1 MVYLGEFYLGGSEGK
16 DDTGDIFYSG
26 IGFLLSSKC
35 ECSQLISFDNCRWE
49 AEVKKEHSSVVVRC
63 REIHTIEE
71 ILSMGYEYCQRLL
84 DIISLKYNIR
94 LRTKSADSA
103 NFIIYRDPSGD
114 FILRIS
120 SLDKLN
126 FGLEA
131 SATIYDIKGNIQPQ
145 PREPEP
151 EPEPEPEW
159 IPAYRYYRLSQTT
172 EDLFEAYRN
181 IFLCFE
187 NILNSIC
194 PKNTGEREVDWFK
207 RALNQINPNVPLSNY
222 SPPGTLDPIDY
233 FYNSQYRDLRVK
245 LFHAKNQIIL
255 PQENPNPSLVLEGYK
270 TLVTLILKLVE
281 KYFNMKNASGGF
293 TFFGFKMLADRM
305 AQSVVEIQV
314 TDDSSPT
321 VPEDTLVSPKG
332 RPVFSLS
339 DSHCFSNY
347 QPGRV
352 LIYGKMEGTDL
363 NKVGW
368 IYRIGTF
375 LDGILYY
382 TDLIQD
388 GIYIKGIEKLEYNQ
402 FLQMRNKNYPKL
414 DY

>member
-1 MVYLGEFYLGGSEGK
+1 M
-16 DDTGDIFYSG
+16 
-26 IGFLLSSKC
+26 
-35 ECSQLISFDNCRWE
+35 
-49 AEVKKEHSSVVVRC
+49 
-63 REIHTIEE
+63 
-71 ILSMGYEYCQRLL
+71 
-84 DIISLKYNIR
+84 
-94 LRTKSADSA
+94 
-103 NFIIYRDPSGD
+103 
-114 FILRIS
+114 
-120 SLDKLN
+120 
-126 FGLEA
+126 
-131 SATIYDIKGNIQPQ
+131 
-145 PREPEP
+145 
-151 EPEPEPEW
+151 
-159 IPAYRYYRLSQTT
+159 
-172 EDLFEAYRN
+172 
-181 IFLCFE
+181 
-187 NILNSIC
+187 
-194 PKNTGEREVDWFK
+194 
-207 RALNQINPNVPLSNY
+207 
-222 SPPGTLDPIDY
+222 DPIDY